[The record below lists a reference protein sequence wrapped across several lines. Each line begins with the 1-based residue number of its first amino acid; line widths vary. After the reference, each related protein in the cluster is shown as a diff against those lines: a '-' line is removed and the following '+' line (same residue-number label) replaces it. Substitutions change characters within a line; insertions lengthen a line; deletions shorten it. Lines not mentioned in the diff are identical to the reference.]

1 MATVDI
7 SAGLLPPPA
16 CYPSEQDRLDAYAA
30 ALIGNLTTGAE
41 WATSQTAPGNPGLY
55 WLRTDTSN
63 RPIDVMRFSSAAGDS
78 DFIRLSSEVVFAGTA
93 SGASGTYAVTNSP
106 PYPSAASAYRTG
118 QIYTFLANHTN
129 PGASTL
135 NVDGK
140 GAKAITKDGA
150 AALSANDILVGQVV
164 SVLYDGVNFQLI
176 TQKRDLTR
184 KSLKQFFYKETATQA
199 VPYDGTRLDFD
210 HGFVNP
216 LTAQGII
223 PCMVRVVMK
232 RLATGTASWTSTT
245 GNGSFIWYEGQEVE
259 IGQFVH
265 YDGGLQD
272 AMRNFLV
279 TADSSQVHVYCNYPT
294 YKIAPSPG
302 DTSVA
307 NDLFPTGF
315 FISAIFVP
323 ADYGIK
329 VYAMAPNPEYVEP

>member
-55 WLRTDTSN
+55 WLRTDTNN

-78 DFIRLSSEVVFAGTA
+78 DFIRLASEVVFAGTA
-93 SGASGTYAVTNSP
+93 SGAAGAYAVTNSP

-129 PGASTL
+129 SGASTL

-150 AALSANDILVGQVV
+150 AALSANDILIGQVV
-164 SVLYDGVNFQLI
+164 TVLYDGVNFQLI

-184 KSLKQFFYKETATQA
+184 QSLRQFLTYASAGVTLSTFASDVL
-199 VPYDGTRLDFD
+199 VPFT

-216 LTAQGII
+216 ISGVPLI
-223 PCMVRVVMK
+223 PFAVRVVLV
-232 RLATGTASWTSTT
+232 RIAAGSITFNGVSGVTT
-245 GNGSFIWYEGQEVE
+245 YTWYNGQEVDCLH
-259 IGQFVH
+259 FVSSGTAP
-265 YDGGLQD
+265 YEKLPSFRYVADGTNVWVSVNLLGVVSIPFFNPGL
-272 AMRNFLV
+272 
-279 TADSSQVHVYCNYPT
+279 T
-294 YKIAPSPG
+294 
-302 DTSVA
+302 
-307 NDLFPTGF
+307 
-315 FISAIFVP
+315 P
-323 ADYGIK
+323 ADYQVK
-329 VYAMAPNPEYVEP
+329 VYATALNPAYVAP

>member
-55 WLRTDTSN
+55 WLRTDTNN

-78 DFIRLSSEVVFAGTA
+78 DFIRLASEVVFAGTA
-93 SGASGTYAVTNSP
+93 SGAAGTYAVTNSP

-184 KSLKQFFYKETATQA
+184 KSLKQFFYRETPIQA
-199 VPYDGTRLDFD
+199 LPFNGGRLDFN
-210 HGFVNP
+210 HLFVNP
-216 LTAQGII
+216 LTSQGII
-223 PCMVRVVMK
+223 PCMVRVVLK
-232 RLATGTASWTSTT
+232 RLATGSVAWTGVSA
-245 GNGSFIWYEGQEVE
+245 GSFIWYEGQEVE
-259 IGQFVH
+259 VGQFVH
-265 YDGGLQD
+265 YGAGPTADNS
-272 AMRNFLV
+272 RNFFI
-279 TADSSQVHVYCNYPT
+279 TADTTQVHVYCNYPT
-294 YKIAPSPG
+294 YVSGGPAP
-302 DTSVA
+302 A
-307 NDLFPTGF
+307 NDFFPTTNYLSAA
-315 FISAIFVP
+315 FIP
-323 ADYGIK
+323 ADYGMK
-329 VYAMAPNPEYVEP
+329 VYAMAPSPEYVEP

>member
-16 CYPSEQDRLDAYAA
+16 CYASEQDRLDAYAA
-30 ALIGNLTTGAE
+30 TLIGTLNTGDE
-41 WATSQTAPGNPGLY
+41 WAVQETPPTNAGLY
-55 WLRTDTSN
+55 WLRVDSN
-63 RPIDVMRFSSAAGDS
+63 GRPIEVLKYSTPDS
-78 DFIRLSSEVVFAGTA
+78 NWVRLQSEVVFGGTSTGAGNA
-93 SGASGTYAVTNSP
+93 YAIANSP
-106 PYPSAASAYRTG
+106 TYPTAASAYRTG

-129 PGASTL
+129 TGASTL
-135 NVDGK
+135 NVDAL

-150 AALSANDILVGQVV
+150 AALAANDILVGQVV

-199 VPYDGTRLDFD
+199 IPYDGQRLDFD
-210 HGFVNP
+210 HDFVNP
-216 LTAQGII
+216 LTSLGII

-232 RLATGTASWTSTT
+232 RLAAGTATWTSTT
-245 GNGSFIWYEGQEVE
+245 GAGNFTWYQGQEVE

-265 YDGGLQD
+265 YAGDPQD
-272 AMRNFLV
+272 AMQNFLV
-279 TADSSQVHVYCNYPT
+279 TTDTSQVHVYCNYPT
-294 YKIAPSPG
+294 YTAISLIPTG
-302 DTSVA
+302 
-307 NDLFPTGF
+307 DLFPTGF
-315 FISAIFVP
+315 FVSTPFVP